1 MRLINGTPVNS
12 GTPNIKTDNNDAD
25 KTFTMIILLCFLN
38 SILLNTVYYDS
49 SYFLI
54 AFLAA
59 CIVLRQWMNRE
70 INRADIDDRIAARCT
85 WIWLL
90 LTPPLSFIVL
100 LFVFKKFARDKNYK
114 APDIP
119 LIGLIMVILP
129 LLVYYMVEKWHF

>member
-1 MRLINGTPVNS
+1 MKSYCTPVNS

-25 KTFTMIILLCFLN
+25 KTFTMTILLCFLN

-59 CIVLRQWMNRE
+59 FIVLRQWMNRE

-85 WIWLL
+85 WIWLFL
-90 LTPPLSFIVL
+90 KPPLSFIVL

-129 LLVYYMVEKWHF
+129 LLVYYMVDKWHF